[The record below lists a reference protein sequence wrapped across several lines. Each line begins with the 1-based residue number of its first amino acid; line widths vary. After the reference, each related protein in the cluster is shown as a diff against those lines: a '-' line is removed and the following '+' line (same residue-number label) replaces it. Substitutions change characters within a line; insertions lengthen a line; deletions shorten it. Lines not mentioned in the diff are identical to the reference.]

1 MRKRRS
7 YSAAFR
13 NGNLGMKLSSPKS
26 EIDNRLLAIEE
37 LFRQRQYAAATREI
51 SSLKNKEL
59 KLSEAEQGLYFSL
72 RAAAANFEGNYKEAL
87 EFGLSAVKK
96 LANCSL
102 NSTYGRA
109 QLVLS
114 QSYSAVGDLKNAEM
128 RARDALASYRRADD
142 RIGQGDALNELAR
155 IAYIRCN
162 YKAVYS
168 YLEEALELVG
178 DKPRKHAQITGN
190 MGRILLRL
198 GQWDDARTYLNDTLK
213 FFVDNNQEVSQV
225 NNLLDLGFLQIR
237 LREFTDAVKNFNK
250 ALEKIATL
258 GLKREKIYYLEYYGE
273 LLLEKGDFFKAKAV
287 LSEAYQKGMMLAPG
301 SALVTQ
307 SGRRLAEAEFS
318 LDNIDD
324 AMKYGQKALELAL
337 AIGEKAEIGLS
348 RRIIAQIFASKGEFA
363 EATENIEQALE
374 VLREVGDPY
383 DVARTLLVA
392 ADIKTRGNSPD
403 TEKAVA
409 LLEEARRI
417 FKKLGLDYWKA
428 NCDFDAG
435 VYSCQ
440 IGDLARGF
448 AKLSRAEKLFSNL
461 GDTSRVRAVSK
472 FLKTLSENAVA
483 LSVSQENSFKIFGEL
498 ISAAEYSSIKS
509 SPVSGILNILLSKC
523 NADRAFVYSSDSP
536 GPAII
541 SSFALSETQ
550 VKRLEDGFKN
560 IIGEEIAVNRPSLML
575 DCRRDP
581 FINGLIS
588 DSPECV
594 ASVIVV
600 PFATFD
606 GSRCFLYLDR
616 FSNEGLL
623 NPFSQTE
630 LNFAVGFSDLISF
643 KWAEIQKNELLE
655 DNRRLRDQLQENAAF
670 PNIITQNEKMFDILS
685 QVRQIVN
692 SNISVNIEGET
703 GTGKDL
709 LARAIHFNS
718 TRRDKRFVSINCAAL
733 PETLL
738 ESELFGYKRGAFTGA
753 ERDKV
758 GLIEEAD
765 GGTFFL
771 DEIADMPLSI
781 QAKILR
787 VLESKEI
794 TRLGETIPRTVDVRI
809 ISATNKD
816 LKVEMKSGGF
826 RQDLYYR
833 LSAMTFA
840 LPPLRDRKEDILL
853 LVSHF
858 LEGTGKTISAEALK
872 LLSDHDWPGNIR
884 ELDNEVKRLVLLAG
898 KNQTIEKNI
907 VSSSISGHKETATN
921 GSIHHAPANG
931 EDVSFDD
938 KFTLYDYL
946 AEHEKHF
953 ILQALK
959 EKHGIKKHAAALLN
973 IPESTLRL
981 KMKQYNIEL
990 DEIRPS

>member
-1 MRKRRS
+1 
-7 YSAAFR
+7 
-13 NGNLGMKLSSPKS
+13 MKLSSPKI
-26 EIDNRLLAIEE
+26 EIDHKLLAIEE
-37 LFRQRQYAAATREI
+37 LFRQRQYAAAARETAALKETEFK
-51 SSLKNKEL
+51 SKEHEHGLFLSLK
-59 KLSEAEQGLYFSL
+59 
-72 RAAAANFEGNYKEAL
+72 AAASHFEGNYKDAL
-87 EFGLSAVKK
+87 EFGLRAVKE
-96 LANCSL
+96 LADCSL

-168 YLEEALELVG
+168 YLEEALEMVG

-213 FFVDNNQEVSQV
+213 FFIDNNQEVSQV
-225 NNLLDLGFLQIR
+225 NNLLDIGFLQIR
-237 LREFTDAVKNFNK
+237 LREFADAVRSLNK
-250 ALEKIATL
+250 ALEKIVAL

-273 LLLEKGDFFKAKAV
+273 LLLEKGDYFKAKAV
-287 LSEAYQKGMMLAPG
+287 LTEAYQKSMMLAPG

-307 SGRRLAEAEFS
+307 SGRRLAEAELS
-318 LDNIDD
+318 LDNADE

-348 RRIIAQIFASKGEFA
+348 RRVIAQIFASKGEFT
-363 EATENIEQALE
+363 EATENIEQAVE

-383 DVARTLLVA
+383 DVGRTLVA
-392 ADIKTRGNSPD
+392 AAEIKMRGPSPD
-403 TEKAVA
+403 DAKAIN

-417 FKKLGLDYWKA
+417 FKKLNLDYWKA
-428 NCDFDAG
+428 SCDYDAG

-440 IGDLARGF
+440 KGDLARGF
-448 AKLSRAEKLFSNL
+448 AKLSRAEKLYNNL

-472 FLKTLSENAVA
+472 FLKSLSDNAVA
-483 LSVSQENSFKIFGEL
+483 LAISQENSFKIFGEL
-498 ISAAEYSSIKS
+498 VSAAEFSSIKKS
-509 SPVSGILNILLSKC
+509 SVSDILNVLIQKC
-523 NADRAFVYSSDSP
+523 GANRAFVYSSAEE
-536 GPAII
+536 GGRII
-541 SSFALSETQ
+541 STFSLGESQA
-550 VKRLEDGFKN
+550 KRLEDSFKN
-560 IIGEEIAVNRPSLML
+560 IIGEEIATNRPTLLL

-588 DSPECV
+588 DTPEAV

-600 PFATFD
+600 PFGISD
-606 GSRCFLYLDR
+606 GGRCYLYLDR
-616 FSNEGLL
+616 LSADGLL

-655 DNRRLRDQLQENAAF
+655 DNRRLRDQLQETAAF
-670 PNIITQNEKMFDILS
+670 PNIITQNGRMFDILS

-692 SNISVNIEGET
+692 SNISVTIEGET

-718 TRRDKRFVSINCAAL
+718 VRRDKRFVSINCAAL

-753 ERDKV
+753 DRDKG

-794 TRLGETIPRTVDVRI
+794 IRLGETTPRTVDVRI

-816 LKVEMKSGGF
+816 LKAEMKKGSF

-833 LSAMTFA
+833 LSAMTFVLPA
-840 LPPLRDRKEDILL
+840 LRERKEDILL

-858 LEGTGKTISAEALK
+858 LEGSGKTISPEALK
-872 LLSDHDWPGNIR
+872 LLNEHDWPGNIR

-898 KNQTIEKNI
+898 NNQTIEKNI
-907 VSSSISGHKETATN
+907 VSAAISGHKEATAN
-921 GSIHHAPANG
+921 GSAQHASINNG
-931 EDVSFDD
+931 GQVSFDT

-959 EKHGIKKHAAALLN
+959 EKHGIKKHAAAMLN

-981 KMKQYNIEL
+981 KMKQYSIEL